1 MNADHRSRPQRIVP
15 GEASAWLHDIRASR
29 AVEAAALAQHAPHV
43 LMQRAG
49 LAVARLA
56 LAVAPH
62 ARRVW
67 IACGPGN
74 NGGDGLVAARH
85 LQRAGWAVHLTL
97 CGDAARA
104 PEDARRALADAAHDG
119 LQVSAALPDGPVDLV
134 IDALLGL
141 GATRAPHGALADAIA
156 AIDAQRDAI
165 VLAVDLPSG
174 LHADTGQRIG
184 TTAVRASHTLSL
196 LTLKPGLFTAA
207 GRDHAGQIWL
217 DLLGVAASGD
227 SATARLAGADALDVL
242 VPRSHASHKGSY
254 GDVAVV
260 GGAAGMTG
268 AALLAARSALAS
280 GAGRVFVGLLD
291 AAAPRYDP
299 PHPELMFRAQ
309 WWRGDAA
316 QIARCTVVC
325 GCGGGEAVRE
335 AMPVLLARCPRLVL
349 DADALNAVATD
360 PGLRRQLRQRAGRGM
375 ATVLTPH
382 PLEAARLLD
391 ADSAA
396 VQADR
401 LPAATELARALACVV
416 LLKGSGSVIAAPDAL
431 PLVNPSGNGL
441 LASGGTGDVLAGWVA
456 GIWAQL
462 AAAHADRSRHEP
474 LATAK
479 AAGPHRLA
487 GLAACA
493 AAWAHGRAADVALAR
508 APRGLALRADDLSD
522 AMREVAA
529 ASRRAD
535 AARPD
540 F

>member
-1 MNADHRSRPQRIVP
+1 MNTVHHPHPQPIAP
-15 GEASAWLHDIRASR
+15 GQASAWLHNVSASR
-29 AVEAAALAQHAPHV
+29 AVEAAALARHAPHV

-85 LQRAGWAVHLTL
+85 LQRAGWAVHVTW

-104 PEDARRALADAAHDG
+104 PDDARRALAEAVHDG
-119 LQVSAALPDGPVDLV
+119 LNVSAAPPDGPVDLV

-141 GATRAPHGALADAIA
+141 GAARAPHGALADAIL
-156 AIDAQRDAI
+156 AIDGQRDAI

-184 TTAVRASHTLSL
+184 TVAVHASHTLSL

-217 DLLGVAASGD
+217 DALGETAAGD
-227 SATARLAGADALDVL
+227 AATARLAGADALDVL
-242 VPRSHASHKGSY
+242 VPRPHASHKGSY

-260 GGAAGMTG
+260 GGAPGMTG

-291 AAAPRYDP
+291 ADAPRHDP
-299 PHPELMFRAQ
+299 ARPELMFRSQ

-316 QIARCTVVC
+316 QIARCTTVC
-325 GCGGGEAVRE
+325 GCGGGTAVRD
-335 AMPVLLARCPRLVL
+335 ALPVLLARCPRLVL
-349 DADALNAVATD
+349 DADALNAVAND
-360 PGLRRQLRQRAGRGM
+360 PGLRRQLRQRAGRGL

-382 PLEAARLLD
+382 PLEAARLLET
-391 ADSAA
+391 DSTA
-396 VQADR
+396 VQANR
-401 LPAATELARALACVV
+401 LRAATGMAQALCCVV

-431 PLVNPSGNGL
+431 PVINPSGNGL
-441 LASGGTGDVLAGWVA
+441 LASGGSGDVLAGWIGGV
-456 GIWAQL
+456 WAQL
-462 AAAHADRSRHEP
+462 AATHADRTRHGGC
-474 LATAK
+474 AAAK
-479 AAGPHRLA
+479 AASPHRLA
-487 GLAACA
+487 GLAARA
-493 AAWAHGRAADVALAR
+493 AVWTHGRAADVALAR
-508 APRGLALRADDLSD
+508 APHRLALRADDLGD

-529 ASRRAD
+529 ARRSG
-535 AARPD
+535 AAQPD